1 MNDNNEVEKQKIVP
15 NDHLANERTSLAW
28 IRTGIAIMAFGF
40 VVVKF
45 SFFLQQFSYLLG
57 KEIKVYR
64 GHSDIIGILIVVAG
78 VLCFLFSF
86 IQYKLTEKK
95 LLNNTYRPSS
105 KALLALVLVLAIIG
119 FLLIFY
125 LIQNVQP

>member
-1 MNDNNEVEKQKIVP
+1 MNNHTDKEEQKIVP
-15 NDHLANERTSLAW
+15 NDHLANERTLLAW

-57 KEIKVYR
+57 KEVKIYK
-64 GHSDIIGILIVVAG
+64 GHSDVIGILIVVAG

-95 LLNNTYRPSS
+95 LLNKTYRPSS
-105 KALLALVLVLAIIG
+105 KILLALVLTLSIIG
-119 FLLIFY
+119 TLLIFY
-125 LIQNVQP
+125 LIQNVRQ